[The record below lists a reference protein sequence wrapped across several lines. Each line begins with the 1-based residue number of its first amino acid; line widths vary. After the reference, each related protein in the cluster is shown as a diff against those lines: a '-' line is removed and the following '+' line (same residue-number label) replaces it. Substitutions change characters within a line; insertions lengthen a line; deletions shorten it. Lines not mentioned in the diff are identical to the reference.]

1 MNNEPI
7 YVTFEFRGNLED
19 EVEKVTLGI
28 RGMRNESEKTYQRLI
43 ADSGA
48 AFNAMSTDNR
58 KLAVSIQENINA
70 LRDLAVVQK
79 TLDGELEAG
88 NITTQQYTKIKA
100 SLAMQEN
107 SLREAVSTGMQ
118 TLNERIQSEQ
128 QAVDSVVSLNKR
140 LQELT
145 TTYYN
150 LSKADREGAAGQGLI
165 KQIQGLQTEIQKANQ
180 ALREQEQVDNSA
192 ADSIARL
199 SKRMQELTAAYYN
212 LSKAEREGAAG
223 QGILKQIG
231 DLDKQITTA
240 QSRMSAYSRTAGTG
254 FNSLSMSVQQVAR
267 ELPSLTMGANMF
279 FLAIS
284 NNLPILAD
292 NLKQARVE
300 YDLMKKSGQTAIPV
314 WKQVLSSIM
323 SWQTALVV
331 GITLLTVYGKEL
343 VNWAAALFKGGQ
355 AAQVAAEAQKTL
367 NSLHEEAAK
376 NAAKETAQLQ
386 LLYGVTQDTTRT
398 IKERTAAAEKLQ
410 KLFPGYF
417 GNLSTE
423 IILIGDAKAAYEALA
438 KSIEDAA
445 KARILEE
452 KYAESVGKM
461 TKAIKDRDEAQK
473 KLEELNKRLDE
484 QTKNPFA
491 INHEEL
497 ARTRSEIV
505 RYTDKLND
513 ANKTIQA
520 INKSYKDFQDAY
532 KPEGTISAPTVK
544 QPLTQSKYY
553 DDYTKKLEEL
563 RKSLSLAEITQDEF
577 NKKENEA
584 IGVMVKAAEAAGI
597 NDSTLKKYIDR
608 YKEFNGLEQQ
618 KKLDKTSAKA
628 ESKEQ
633 KAQEA
638 ANTLKAETAMRSLEI
653 ERQKEALMQKEKDAE
668 LELRQQNIN
677 LLKDSADKELEQ
689 IALDYDRKINEIEK
703 KGREYI
709 LARQKIEQAEWE
721 NANPNWKKK
730 GLQFKP
736 STTSV
741 AQLPASQGKELSDA
755 ALTADRAR
763 EKAEADLLERTLKRY
778 QDYATKRLEIERKY
792 NEDIAYLTSQRT
804 ETNKAAIDAAIAEAA
819 SGKKKALSE
828 LSFNELKDTDMW
840 TKMFGDL
847 DKLALPSLEA
857 LLKQAKEVN
866 TSAWDPKN
874 VKEYQDAIDRL
885 EDTVRDRS
893 PFRSIGEDWK
903 KLLKGIK
910 EGNKD
915 DIADALAGIDAAAQ
929 KINGDLDTIAGGI
942 GDIFGDE
949 AGYAAEQVVAL
960 TSALGGFAT
969 GAAKIAKGDILGGI
983 TSVVSSI
990 GSIFSMGK
998 KVKEMNRQAR
1008 EEVQKYYDTAI
1019 EGEREY
1025 QLLLRERLRT
1035 QQEIGESSLAYN
1047 KRITGELTKQQRESA
1062 EEYARLMAEIQ
1073 GEEYISGKGY
1083 KHGTWFRKAKTWD
1096 IYSSLAGKSYEDIEK
1111 LYTEGKLDE
1120 KVSKLFEQLK
1130 KLKEEGADINQMLA
1144 DQEEAMREALTGT
1157 TTDSIADSIIQG
1169 FAQGKRSAA
1178 DFADDF
1184 QEMLNNAVLQGIKM
1198 KALEEPLRKWYESFA
1213 EASGN
1218 GLTEASIADLKAQ
1231 YDKIIAD
1238 AAKQLED
1245 AEKITGLSIT
1255 GTEAGR
1261 QAASKSIASM
1271 NQDSA
1276 NELNGNFNALLIYA
1290 DKTSTAVTNINTL
1303 LVEGLAVM
1311 NRIAANT
1318 DRLENIEK
1326 DIRSMR
1332 NSMIDMLNKGL
1343 IMRKAS

>member
-1 MNNEPI
+1 MTNDPVYI
-7 YVTFEFRGNLED
+7 TFEFRGNLED
-19 EVEKVTLGI
+19 EVEKMTLGI
-28 RGMRNESEKTYQRLI
+28 KGLRDESEKTYQRLI

-48 AFNAMSTDNR
+48 AYGAMSAENR
-58 KLAVSIQENINA
+58 KLAVTVQENINA
-70 LRDLAVVQK
+70 LRDLAVVQGS
-79 TLDGELEAG
+79 LDDGLEAG
-88 NITTQQYTKIKA
+88 TVTTRQYTQMKA
-100 SLAMQEN
+100 ALAVQEN
-107 SLREAVSTGMQ
+107 SLREAISGGMR
-118 TLNERIQSEQ
+118 TLNERIQTESR
-128 QAVDSVVSLNKR
+128 AVDSVMALQKR

-145 TTYYN
+145 TAYYN
-150 LSKADREGAAGQGLI
+150 LSKADREGNAG
-165 KQIQGLQTEIQKANQ
+165 
-180 ALREQEQVDNSA
+180 R
-192 ADSIARL
+192 
-199 SKRMQELTAAYYN
+199 
-212 LSKAEREGAAG
+212 
-223 QGILKQIG
+223 GILKEIG
-231 DLDKQITTA
+231 DLDKEIQTA
-240 QSRMSAYSRTAGTG
+240 QSRLSAYSRSAGTG
-254 FNSLSMSVQQVAR
+254 FNGLSMSVQQVAR

-292 NLKQARVE
+292 NIRTARVE
-300 YDLMKKSGQTAIPV
+300 YDLLKKSGQTAIPV
-314 WKQVLSSIM
+314 WKQVLTSIV

-343 VNWAAALFKGGQ
+343 VNWASALFKGGQ

-376 NAAKETAQLQ
+376 SAAKETAQLQ

-398 IKERTAAAEKLQ
+398 IKERTAAAERLQ
-410 KLFPGYF
+410 KLFPNYF

-423 IILIGDAKAAYEALA
+423 IILIGDAKTAYEALA

-452 KYAESVGKM
+452 KYADSVNKM

-505 RYTDKLND
+505 RYTDRLND

-532 KPEGTISAPTVK
+532 KPEGSISAPTIK

-553 DDYTKKLEEL
+553 DDYTRKLEEL

-597 NDSTLKKYIDR
+597 NDSTLRKYIDR
-608 YKEFNGLEQQ
+608 YKEFNELEQQ
-618 KKLDKTSAKA
+618 KKQDKTSAKT

-633 KAQEA
+633 KAREA
-638 ANTLKAETAMRSLEI
+638 ANVIKAETAMRELEI
-653 ERQKEALMQKEKDAE
+653 ERQKAVLAQKGKDAE

-677 LLKDSADKELEQ
+677 LMKEGSDKELAQ
-689 IALDYDRKINEIEK
+689 ITLNYDKKINEIGK

-709 LARQKIEQAEWE
+709 LAQQKIEQDQWE
-721 NANPNWKKK
+721 NENPDWKKK
-730 GLQFKP
+730 GLSFKP
-736 STTSV
+736 KTTTVS
-741 AQLPASQGKELSDA
+741 QLPASQGKELSDA
-755 ALTADRAR
+755 TLLADSTR
-763 EKAEADLLERTLKRY
+763 EKAEADLLEKTLKQY
-778 QDYATKRLEIERKY
+778 QDYAARRLEIERKY
-792 NEDIAYLTSQRT
+792 TEDVAFLTSQRT
-804 ETNKAAIDAAIAEAA
+804 EKNKEAIDAAIAET
-819 SGKKKALSE
+819 GKGKQKALSE
-828 LSFNELKDTDMW
+828 LSLDELKDTDMW
-840 TKMFGDL
+840 AKMFGDL
-847 DKLALPSLEA
+847 DKMAMPSLEA

-866 TSAWDPKN
+866 TAAWDPKN

-885 EDTVRDRS
+885 EEAIKTRS
-893 PFRSIGEDWK
+893 PFKAIGEDWK

-910 EGNKD
+910 EGSKD
-915 DIADALAGIDAAAQ
+915 DIASALSGIDTAVQ
-929 KINGDLDTIAGGI
+929 KINSDLNTIAGGI
-942 GDIFGDE
+942 GEVFGEE

-969 GAAKIAKGDILGGI
+969 GAAKIASGDILGGI
-983 TSVVSSI
+983 ASVVSSI

-1008 EEVQKYYDTAI
+1008 EEVQRYYDTAI

-1025 QLLLRERLRT
+1025 QLLLRERQRT
-1035 QQEIGESSLAYN
+1035 QQEIGESTLAYN
-1047 KRITGELTKQQRESA
+1047 KRITSELTKQQQAST
-1062 EEYARLMAEIQ
+1062 EEYARLMTQIQ

-1096 IYSSLAGKSYEDIEK
+1096 EYSSLAGKSYEDIEK

-1120 KVSKLFEQLK
+1120 KVAKLFEQLQ
-1130 KLKEEGADINQMLA
+1130 KLKEEGADIDQMLN
-1144 DQEEAMREALTGT
+1144 DQEEAMRETLTGT
-1157 TTDSIADSIIQG
+1157 TTDSIADSIIRG
-1169 FAQGKRSAA
+1169 FALGKRSAK

-1184 QEMLNNAVLQGIKM
+1184 QGMLNNAVLQGIKM

-1218 GLTEASIADLKAQ
+1218 GLTAENIASLKAQ
-1231 YDKIIAD
+1231 YDKIIED

-1245 AEKITGLSIT
+1245 AEKVTGMTIGAT
-1255 GTEAGR
+1255 D
-1261 QAASKSIASM
+1261 AARTASSKGIQSVS
-1271 NQDSA
+1271 QDSVDKG
-1276 NELNGNFNALLIYA
+1276 LGMISTALIFL
-1290 DKTSTAVTNINTL
+1290 DKTSTGVTNINATL
-1303 LVEGLAVM
+1303 TEGLGLLSRV
-1311 NRIAANT
+1311 AANT
-1318 DRLENIEK
+1318 DRLKAIEDYLK
-1326 DIRSMR
+1326 TIRNVQLDMR
-1332 NSMIDMLNKGL
+1332 DNGVKP
-1343 IMRKAS
+1343 RAR